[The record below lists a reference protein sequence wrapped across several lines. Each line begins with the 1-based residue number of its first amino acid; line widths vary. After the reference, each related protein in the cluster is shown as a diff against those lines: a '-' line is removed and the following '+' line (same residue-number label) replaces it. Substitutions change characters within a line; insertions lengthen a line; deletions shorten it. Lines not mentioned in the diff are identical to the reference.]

1 MGYWTDESLG
11 SEIKVMLHK
20 QPETREATLRSN
32 HESNDIV
39 LSDEF
44 TDLDSGLTDYNFFAS
59 MDM

>member
-1 MGYWTDESLG
+1 
-11 SEIKVMLHK
+11 MLHK
-20 QPETREATLRSN
+20 QPETREATFRSN

>member
-1 MGYWTDESLG
+1 MT
-11 SEIKVMLHK
+11 LHK

>member
-1 MGYWTDESLG
+1 
-11 SEIKVMLHK
+11 MLHK

-44 TDLDSGLTDYNFFAS
+44 TDLDSGLTDYNFLIS
-59 MDM
+59 MVCRLCYGPCWEE